1 MAGCVVGLTGSGRST
16 GSKGGVGVAALRAG
30 RPEATVMFEI
40 DGRTVEAREGD
51 TVASALL
58 TASIRAFRRTRRRA
72 PRGIFCGMGVCFD
85 CVVTIDGVHSVRAC
99 MTAVRAG
106 MKVET
111 Q

>member
-1 MAGCVVGLTGSGRST
+1 MAV
-16 GSKGGVGVAALRAG
+16 LRTG
-30 RPEATVMFEI
+30 RPEATLVFEI
-40 DGRTVEAREGD
+40 DGRIVEAREGD

-58 TASIRAFRRTRRRA
+58 AASVRAFRRTRHRA

-99 MTAVRAG
+99 MTAVRSG

>member
-1 MAGCVVGLTGSGRST
+1 
-16 GSKGGVGVAALRAG
+16 VAALRTN

-40 DGRTVEAREGD
+40 DGRSVEAREGD

-58 TASIRAFRRTRRRA
+58 AASVRAFRRTRHGA

-85 CVVTIDGVHSVRAC
+85 CVVTVDGVHSVRAC